1 MKISTIT
8 ILSLISLS
16 TAFPVFSQ
24 TRSGATS
31 GRLTL
36 RSASVEGV
44 TNFDTPSLLR
54 EKVAAGQP
62 YSANRVLEHSQVFAD
77 GTHIKQKRNTSREYR
92 DSEGRIRTERKR
104 FDGPRVPVQARR
116 EAPLLVQIFDPI
128 AGCSFTL
135 DTQKL
140 IAHRVPLPEEND
152 LRPPRLASGSMATS
166 TLSKGSVRGPL
177 RNRITKESLGTE
189 MIEGVLATGTRITNT
204 TPKGEVGN
212 DRPLIRTC
220 EHWQSEDMA
229 LMLLTKC
236 SDPRTGETTMRL
248 DHMDRTEP
256 DPVLFQ
262 VPPEYTIVDEHG
274 PFALGFKAP

>member
-1 MKISTIT
+1 MT
-8 ILSLISLS
+8 
-16 TAFPVFSQ
+16 
-24 TRSGATS
+24 
-31 GRLTL
+31 
-36 RSASVEGV
+36 
-44 TNFDTPSLLR
+44 
-54 EKVAAGQP
+54 GQP
-62 YSANRVLEHSQVFAD
+62 YSASRVLEHSQILAD
-77 GTHIKQKRNTSREYR
+77 GTHIKQKHNPAREFR
-92 DSEGRIRTERKR
+92 DSEGRVRTERKL
-104 FDGPRVPVQARR
+104 FNGPRVPVEARH

-128 AGCSFTL
+128 AGYSFTL
-135 DTQKL
+135 DPQKL

-152 LRPPRLASGSMATS
+152 LRPPRLASGSRATA

-212 DRPLIRTC
+212 DRPLVRTC
-220 EHWQSEDMA
+220 EHWRSEEMA

-262 VPPEYTIVDEHG
+262 VPPEYSVVDDEDRFSIGFG
-274 PFALGFKAP
+274 PVQTRPDIR